1 MGKKCAAESIPD
13 LPDQT
18 AVQKM
23 NRCVIINMASTCA
36 CDVNDKIVKK
46 DSLL

>member
-1 MGKKCAAESIPD
+1 MSKKCAAESIPD

-18 AVQKM
+18 AVQKI

-36 CDVNDKIVKK
+36 CVNDKIVRK